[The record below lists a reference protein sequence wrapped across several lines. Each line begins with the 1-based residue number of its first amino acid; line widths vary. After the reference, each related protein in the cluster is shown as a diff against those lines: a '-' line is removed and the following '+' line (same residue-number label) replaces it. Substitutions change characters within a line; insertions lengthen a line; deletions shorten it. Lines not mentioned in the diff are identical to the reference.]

1 MKVKKN
7 FTQILEITTVKNGIE
22 LHLRTRND
30 QMDIFQTQT
39 SAQLILARAA
49 SLVRKGSK
57 ITKVLLI
64 VTLWHV
70 IIPAPLGKIKSYIE
84 LGQ

>member
-1 MKVKKN
+1 M
-7 FTQILEITTVKNGIE
+7 KNGIE
-22 LHLRTRND
+22 FHSRTRND

-49 SLVRKGSK
+49 SLVRKGST
-57 ITKVLLI
+57 TKVLLI
-64 VTLWHV
+64 VTSWHV
-70 IIPAPLGKIKSYIE
+70 IIPAPLGKIKPYIE

>member
-1 MKVKKN
+1 
-7 FTQILEITTVKNGIE
+7 
-22 LHLRTRND
+22 
-30 QMDIFQTQT
+30 MDIFQTQT

-57 ITKVLLI
+57 MTKVLLI
-64 VTLWHV
+64 ITLWHV
-70 IIPAPLGKIKSYIE
+70 IIPAPLGKIKSYLE

>member
-1 MKVKKN
+1 
-7 FTQILEITTVKNGIE
+7 VKNGIE
-22 LHLRTRND
+22 LHSRTRND

-39 SAQLILARAA
+39 SAQLILAGAA

-64 VTLWHV
+64 VTLWYV
-70 IIPAPLGKIKSYIE
+70 IIPAPLEKIKSYFE

>member
-1 MKVKKN
+1 
-7 FTQILEITTVKNGIE
+7 VKNGIE
-22 LHLRTRND
+22 LHSRTRND

-39 SAQLILARAA
+39 SAQLILAGAA

-64 VTLWHV
+64 VTLWYV
-70 IIPAPLGKIKSYIE
+70 IIAAPLEKIKSYFE

>member
-1 MKVKKN
+1 M
-7 FTQILEITTVKNGIE
+7 KNGKE
-22 LHLRTRND
+22 LHSRTRND

-49 SLVRKGSK
+49 FLVGKGSK
-57 ITKVLLI
+57 RTKVLLI
-64 VTLWHV
+64 VTLGHV
-70 IIPAPLGKIKSYIE
+70 IISAPLGKIKSYFE

>member
-1 MKVKKN
+1 M
-7 FTQILEITTVKNGIE
+7 KNGIE
-22 LHLRTRND
+22 LHSRTRND

-39 SAQLILARAA
+39 SAQLILAGAA

-64 VTLWHV
+64 VTLWYV
-70 IIPAPLGKIKSYIE
+70 IIPAPLEKIKSYFE

>member
-1 MKVKKN
+1 M
-7 FTQILEITTVKNGIE
+7 KNGIE
-22 LHLRTRND
+22 LHSRTRND

-39 SAQLILARAA
+39 SAQLILAGAA

-64 VTLWHV
+64 VTLWYV
-70 IIPAPLGKIKSYIE
+70 IIPAPLGKIKSYFE